1 MLIVIAGVVAN
12 RDGRGSE
19 NEGDDKMVKIKIDVL
34 AE

>member
-19 NEGDDKMVKIKIDVL
+19 NEGDDKIIKIKL
-34 AE
+34 NAL